1 MSYSDAASAFMDV
14 PVTASVFGIRLRVLI
29 TVILVSFIL
38 LVIFLLT
45 FCFICIRN
53 RRRKRKR
60 NRNRNNMSLG
70 SMEMEEL
77 GHVEGGWYTLREL
90 RVATNG
96 LSESNVIGKGGYG
109 IVYRGILPD
118 GTKVAVKNLFNKPE
132 AERDFKAEVEVIGRV
147 RHKNLVRLL
156 GYCVEGPYMM
166 LVYEYVDNGSLDQ
179 WLHENVASV
188 SPLTWDIRMNIML
201 GTAKG
206 LAYLHEGLEQKVVH
220 RDVKS
225 SNVLLDSEWNAKVS
239 DFGLVKLMCADHSY
253 VATRVLGTFGYVAP
267 EYASTGMLNEKS
279 DVYSFGMLIM
289 EMITGRS
296 PVDYSRPKRQ
306 INLIEWMK
314 TQFGNKTTEEVVD
327 PKLPEK
333 PSQEALKRALMV
345 AIRCVDPD
353 PTKRPK
359 MGNVVHLLEAD
370 DLLFLHPRIVD
381 TEYSSSDADSQQE
394 HGDSSSHKKPISG
407 EIIDKREDNSD
418 SDSSLDKKL
427 KGKEIIDQ
435 KEQEHKDSSL
445 NKKPEG
451 GEITNQKKDNCDGDY
466 HQEHKDS
473 SLDKKPI
480 GREITDRRE
489 HDSGGDYQKGHKDS
503 SLIKSS

>member
-1 MSYSDAASAFMDV
+1 MSFSDAASVFMDV
-14 PVTASVFGIRLRVLI
+14 PITASVFGIRLRILI
-29 TVILVSFIL
+29 TVILISFIV
-38 LVIFLLT
+38 LVLFLIT

-53 RRRKRKR
+53 R
-60 NRNRNNMSLG
+60 NRNNVPSG
-70 SMEMEEL
+70 STEIEEL
-77 GHVEGGWYTLREL
+77 GLETGSKVSHVGLGRWYTLREL
-90 RVATNG
+90 QVATDW

-179 WLHENVASV
+179 WLHENVASI

-206 LAYLHEGLEQKVVH
+206 LAYLHEGLEQKVIH

-239 DFGLVKLMCADHSY
+239 DFGLVKLMCSDHSY

-289 EMITGRS
+289 EIITGKS

-306 INLIEWMK
+306 INLIEWLK
-314 TQFGNKTTEEVVD
+314 TQFGDKKTEEVVD
-327 PKLPEK
+327 SKLPEK
-333 PSQEALKRALMV
+333 PSLEALKRALMV

-370 DLLFLHPRIVD
+370 DLLFLNEESMWNILVPMLI
-381 TEYSSSDADSQQE
+381 
-394 HGDSSSHKKPISG
+394 
-407 EIIDKREDNSD
+407 
-418 SDSSLDKKL
+418 
-427 KGKEIIDQ
+427 
-435 KEQEHKDSSL
+435 L
-445 NKKPEG
+445 NRSME
-451 GEITNQKKDNCDGDY
+451 TQV
-466 HQEHKDS
+466 
-473 SLDKKPI
+473 
-480 GREITDRRE
+480 
-489 HDSGGDYQKGHKDS
+489 
-503 SLIKSS
+503 

>member
-1 MSYSDAASAFMDV
+1 MSFSDAASVFMDV
-14 PVTASVFGIRLRVLI
+14 PITASVFGIRLRILI
-29 TVILVSFIL
+29 TVILISFIV
-38 LVIFLLT
+38 LVLFLIT

-53 RRRKRKR
+53 R
-60 NRNRNNMSLG
+60 NRNNVPSG
-70 SMEMEEL
+70 STEIEEL
-77 GHVEGGWYTLREL
+77 GLETGSKVSHVGLGRWYTLREL
-90 RVATNG
+90 QVATDW

-147 RHKNLVRLL
+147 RHKNLVR
-156 GYCVEGPYMM
+156 M

-179 WLHENVASV
+179 WLHENVASI

-206 LAYLHEGLEQKVVH
+206 LAYLHEGLEQKVIH

-239 DFGLVKLMCADHSY
+239 DFGLVKLMCSDHSY

-289 EMITGRS
+289 EIITGKS

-306 INLIEWMK
+306 R
-314 TQFGNKTTEEVVD
+314 GRVD
-327 PKLPEK
+327 
-333 PSQEALKRALMV
+333 V
-345 AIRCVDPD
+345 
-353 PTKRPK
+353 
-359 MGNVVHLLEAD
+359 
-370 DLLFLHPRIVD
+370 
-381 TEYSSSDADSQQE
+381 EYSSSDVDSEQE
-394 HGDSSSHKKPISG
+394 HGDSSLDKKPISG
-407 EIIDKREDNSD
+407 EITDQREDNSD
-418 SDSSLDKKL
+418 SNYQQKHKDSSLDKKL

-435 KEQEHKDSSL
+435 KKDNSDGDYQQERKDSSLYKKPKGGEITDQKKDNSDDNYQQEHKDSSL
-445 NKKPEG
+445 
-451 GEITNQKKDNCDGDY
+451 
-466 HQEHKDS
+466 H
-473 SLDKKPI
+473 KKPI
-480 GREITDRRE
+480 GREITDQRK

-503 SLIKSS
+503 SLYKKSIGA